1 MADDKKKAALKRAL
15 KQSDSRR
22 DDGSERKIKRY
33 GGAIKIEKPRMV
45 LKRSAKYGKDR
56 VSNPETAAR
65 NDDQERGTNLKKVK
79 VKVKAAST
87 KKASPVKSGKLGSGK
102 APKRNVLG
110 EDKRRQ
116 VSKDVARSR
125 SGDKKGTK
133 TVKSKGLHGGDRKRV
148 VSYEGRNRKIESSRK
163 RVGENRSVDKQKT
176 VNTGDRRRK
185 TEYKK
190 KTVVRQKG
198 RVTKTVEE
206 GKAPN
211 NSQRKPRAATKKTP
225 KKTVTR
231 SGNNTTHVFSER
243 RVVRK

>member
-1 MADDKKKAALKRAL
+1 MPDKEKQKKRRAALNKALHDNKVSRA
-15 KQSDSRR
+15 KSDNEKVR
-22 DDGSERKIKRY
+22 DTAHRTGRLAMKSSLRNT
-33 GGAIKIEKPRMV
+33 GATT
-45 LKRSAKYGKDR
+45 RS
-56 VSNPETAAR
+56 R
-65 NDDQERGTNLKKVK
+65 NDDQERGANLKKVK